1 MLNHKHPNIVIFRF
15 TYLKMAQPQD
25 VTKESLLDIS
35 TGLRTNLQAFAQKQD
50 LHTKVEKNFDKS
62 KNQHVNELEELAKLA
77 KLIKAHTTKL
87 GILLSKFGESTKVDQ
102 KKNTVEQDLKK
113 LGAPLLTEITDL
125 NSSVWYLLSLLHLI
139 HANTI
144 SSSLSKEKL
153 PKGKN
158 CYPKVYADA
167 IDENVLY
174 LVQNV
179 EELISIVQRVLAN
192 DTNEQKTI
200 DEISQQRLISVG
212 KIWASCDKLVALSL
226 SIPKVIID
234 YINSVTMK
242 LLSDTLVEIEEW
254 LEDPTLE
261 DLDDPF
267 GLDYTDEEESESDNE
282 THTGTKDAPSP
293 EMIEFME
300 LWNTKIRLIKLLMNS
315 LKLSLTKATSST
327 GTANSANTNV
337 SGLPAKMC
345 LHLQII
351 YELQKQITL
360 NVDDLIST
368 VFMSNNKDFVDPMKD
383 EDIKNMITELNE
395 NILVKICNTVIA
407 LNTDS
412 AKSEDTKK
420 WIATWKSKY
429 F

>member
-1 MLNHKHPNIVIFRF
+1 
-15 TYLKMAQPQD
+15 MAPTQD
-25 VTKESLLDIS
+25 VTKESLKDIT
-35 TGLRTNLQAFAQKQD
+35 TGLRTNLQAFTQKQD
-50 LHTKVEKNFDKS
+50 LHTKIETKFDKS
-62 KNQHVNELEELAKLA
+62 KNENVNELEELAKLA

-87 GILLSKFGESTKVDQ
+87 GILLSKFGESTKPDQ
-102 KKNTVEQDLKK
+102 EINTVEQDLER
-113 LGAPLLTEITDL
+113 LGTPLLTEITDL
-125 NSSVWYLLSLLHLI
+125 NSSVWYLLSLLHII
-139 HANTI
+139 HANTV
-144 SSSLSKEKL
+144 SSSSKDNL

-158 CYPKVYADA
+158 CYPKIYADEV
-167 IDENVLY
+167 DENVLY

-179 EELISIVQRVLAN
+179 EELISIVQRVLTN
-192 DTNEQKTI
+192 DNNEKKTGE
-200 DEISQQRLISVG
+200 EISQQRLISVG
-212 KIWASCDKLVALSL
+212 KVWASCDKLVALSL

-242 LLSDTLVEIEEW
+242 LLSDTLLEIEEW

-267 GLDYTDEEESESDNE
+267 GLDYSDEEGNESDNE
-282 THTGTKDAPSP
+282 ANNGSKDAPS
-293 EMIEFME
+293 EKMIEFME

-315 LKLSLTKATSST
+315 LKLSLTKATST
-327 GTANSANTNV
+327 NNTANA

-360 NVDDLIST
+360 KVDDLVST
-368 VFMSNNKDFVDPMKD
+368 VFMSSNKDFDDPMKD
-383 EDIKNMITELNE
+383 EDIKDLITELNE
-395 NILVKICNTVIA
+395 NTLVRICNTVIA
-407 LNTDS
+407 LNSDS

-420 WIATWKSKY
+420 WIATWKLKY